1 MGPKNYTS
9 SLAIRTTCTTPKWVS
24 KYDFI
29 FANGYIFFSIITFIQ
44 GLPESTLKRYE
55 FDRNGQK
62 NDSTLR
68 ALGNPLA
75 SLKWVSKNYFVFS
88 NPEFHFFQIA
98 FIRGCSNL
106 GLEWTEVEKKGAQE
120 LHAFA
125 RNRDHVYNSQ
135 MGIQIWFYICKWRIL
150 LFKNHLH
157 SRLTRIDTKTIQIWS
172 KRGKECL
179 NLTTSP
185 EPTCVSQMGNKKLFC
200 IFKPIIPLLPNSLHS
215 ELVKRGKKNASTSR
229 ELGNPP
235 ISLKWVAE
243 NYFIFLNP

>member
-1 MGPKNYTS
+1 MGIKKLFCIFKPIIPLPPN
-9 SLAIRTTCTTPKWVS
+9 SLRS
-24 KYDFI
+24 K
-29 FANGYIFFSIITFIQ
+29 
-44 GLPESTLKRYE
+44 LVK
-55 FDRNGQK
+55 
-62 NDSTLR
+62 
-68 ALGNPLA
+68 LGA
-75 SLKWVSKNYFVFS
+75 RMTRSW
-88 NPEFHFFQIA
+88 E
-98 FIRGCSNL
+98 
-106 GLEWTEVEKKGAQE
+106 KGAQE
-120 LHAFA
+120 LHIFS
-125 RNRDHVYNSQ
+125 RNRGHVYNSQ

-185 EPTCVSQMGNKKLFC
+185 EPTCVSQMGSKKLIC

-215 ELVKRGKKNASTSR
+215 ELVKRGKNNASTSR

-235 ISLKWVAE
+235 KSLKSVSE